1 MKNKG
6 FDVPKAKLADTALG
20 KAIIKKKCTPEQA
33 NRYAVLF
40 NTAYGV
46 AKQGKPFSDFL
57 NVMEIQRKN
66 KVDIGEQYMNLEG
79 CKLFIRWILTKQMK
93 QELVTE
99 IKNSPFMSI
108 LSDGSTDT
116 GVLEQ
121 EIVYVRYVDVKEMI
135 PVTTFVNI
143 VELKSADFEG
153 VLNAI
158 LSALADLQFDKD
170 SLKHDTDG
178 PKLVCANFDGAS
190 VNFCPKSG
198 VFQKIKEFVPEVIVI
213 HCIAHK

>member
-1 MKNKG
+1 
-6 FDVPKAKLADTALG
+6 
-20 KAIIKKKCTPEQA
+20 
-33 NRYAVLF
+33 
-40 NTAYGV
+40 
-46 AKQGKPFSDFL
+46 
-57 NVMEIQRKN
+57 
-66 KVDIGEQYMNLEG
+66 
-79 CKLFIRWILTKQMK
+79 
-93 QELVTE
+93 
-99 IKNSPFMSI
+99 MSI

-143 VELKSADFEG
+143 VELKSANSEG

-158 LSALADLQFDKD
+158 LSALADLQFDKE

-190 VNFCPKSG
+190 VNFVRNLGCFKKSKSL
-198 VFQKIKEFVPEVIVI
+198 FLR
-213 HCIAHK
+213 